1 MKQTPTIHSLR
12 KAGNKVRVIHRFWD
26 SDDEVRVFRSSVA
39 SDANPNVTQIDIT
52 TTDGRDVSGFAY
64 RARGDQYN
72 RKLGNQIAL
81 NRALKYLTD
90 FKI

>member
-1 MKQTPTIHSLR
+1 MKQTHTMHSLR

-26 SDDEVRVFRSSVA
+26 SDDEVRVFRTSVA
-39 SDANPNVTQIDIT
+39 DDANPNVTQIDIT

-81 NRALKYLTD
+81 NRALKSLG
-90 FKI
+90 I